1 MSGRS
6 EDVAG
11 SSRALPWAPLNGPT
25 RAVALEVLLR
35 GPLSRSELA
44 RRLDLSPASLTRLTR
59 PLLDAGLMFEA
70 ETPSPGRAGRPSRP
84 LEVVADRH
92 HFVGVNL
99 TADDATAVATN
110 LRAEVVASRR
120 RTLPA
125 RDPDAVVATIAGLAA
140 SLREEVAPVA
150 SLGVSLGGHVRDHDV
165 VTRAP
170 FLGWGEEVPL
180 ADALTEATGL
190 PTIVDNDLLALTRAE
205 HWFGIGRRFERFAVL
220 TIGASVG
227 YGLVVHDRIVDSPD
241 AGVGLVGHYPLD
253 PLGPPCPE
261 GHRGCANAMLSIP
274 SIEFRISTGLA
285 RTVEYDEALAL
296 AADGHPVATS
306 VIAESGRALGR
317 LLAAIANLTMSPMIL
332 VTGEGSKLATVAS
345 EAVTAGARQDR
356 DPHASQVRFEVQ
368 PVDFGNHARGAA
380 VAALQ
385 ASVFGERADL
395 A

>member
-1 MSGRS
+1 MDLSRS
-6 EDVAG
+6 
-11 SSRALPWAPLNGPT
+11 LPWVPLNGPT

-44 RRLDLSPASLTRLTR
+44 RRLELSPASLTRLTR
-59 PLLDAGLMFEA
+59 PLLDAGLLLEA
-70 ETPSPGRAGRPSRP
+70 ETPQPGRAGRPSRP

-99 TADDATAVATN
+99 TADDATAVVAN
-110 LRAEVVASRR
+110 LRAEVVASRCEA
-120 RTLPA
+120 LKG
-125 RDPDAVVATIAGLAA
+125 RDPDTVVATVAELTRSLAA
-140 SLREEVAPVA
+140 EVPTIA
-150 SLGVSLGGHVRDHDV
+150 SLGVSLGGHVRDHEV

-170 FLGWGEEVPL
+170 FLGWEGDVAL
-180 ADALTEATGL
+180 ADALAEATGL
-190 PTIVDNDLLALTRAE
+190 DTIVDNDLLALTRAE

-241 AGVGLVGHYPLD
+241 AGVGLLGHYPLD
-253 PLGPPCPE
+253 PLGPPCAE

-285 RTVEYDEALAL
+285 RTVHYDEALRL
-296 AADGHPVATS
+296 ADQGHPVATS
-306 VIAESGRALGR
+306 VIEESGRALGR

-332 VTGEGSKLATVAS
+332 VSGEGSQLATVAD

-356 DPHASQVRFEVQ
+356 DAHASTVRYEIQ